1 MDRVKLE
8 IALDV
13 KHQNVIVQQIMIAIQ
28 KLHVVVE
35 INYVEMVLVEIIMIK
50 FVLLLQVGVSNH
62 VIIGNVLNTLG
73 GNV

>member
-1 MDRVKLE
+1 VDRVKLE